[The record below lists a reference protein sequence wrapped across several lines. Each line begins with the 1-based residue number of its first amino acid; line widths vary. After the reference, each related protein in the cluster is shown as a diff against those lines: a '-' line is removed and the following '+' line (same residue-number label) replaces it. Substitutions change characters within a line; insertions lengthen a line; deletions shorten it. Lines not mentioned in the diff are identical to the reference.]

1 MNISEA
7 FDKMLENKAEA
18 KKSLNELVFPMMS
31 GEPMSKEELKAHWD
45 NINKKIDDITKPF
58 TE

>member
-18 KKSLNELVFPMMS
+18 KNSLNELVLPMMS
-31 GEPMSKEELKAHWD
+31 GQPMSKEELKVHWD
-45 NINKKIDDITKPF
+45 NINKKIDNITKPF